1 MTKNISTFNIKR
13 FPKVIFGQGAFN
25 KIPEEIKSLGNKV
38 LLVTMNELIN
48 FGLLNPII
56 SLFDLHGIDYKIY
69 QNVKPSPK
77 IEDYDEAIDFVK
89 AGNFEIIIGAGGG
102 SVIDFAKG
110 LSIAATHERGIW
122 DYVDLSNKIPEKLY
136 GEKLLPVIAIPTTAG
151 TGSEVT
157 PYSVVV
163 NNQTQQEG
171 TIKNDLIIPKLAI
184 VDPTFLTSLP
194 KDWTAITGI
203 DAFAHALESLF
214 NKKYRSNYS
223 NLIALEAIKN
233 VVEYLP
239 SAFNN
244 GNDLNARCK
253 VAYGATLAGMAI
265 SMSGT
270 TTCHALVHPTDAR
283 FGIPHGVS
291 VSIYTSAVLRQTL
304 PHGIDIFNSVISNF
318 DTEYKYSKKISDI
331 ELGLDRVDE
340 FINQFDL
347 KNKLSDYGVT
357 KKDTNHILI
366 DAMNYMYRPIRQHEV
381 VFGEK
386 ELKKIIENSYQ

>member
-1 MTKNISTFNIKR
+1 MTKYISTFNIKR
-13 FPKVIFGQGAFN
+13 FPKVIFGQGAIN
-25 KIPEEIKSLGNKV
+25 EIPEEIKPLGNKV
-38 LLVTMNELIN
+38 LLVTMNGLIN
-48 FGLLNPII
+48 LGLLNPII
-56 SLFDLHGIDYKIY
+56 SLFDDEGIEYMIY
-69 QNVKPSPK
+69 QNVKSEPK

-89 AGNFEIIIGAGGG
+89 DGDFDIIIGVGGG

-122 DYVDLSNKIPEKLY
+122 DYVNLSDKPPEMLHE
-136 GEKLLPVIAIPTTAG
+136 EKLLPVIAIPTTSG

-157 PYSVVV
+157 PYSVVI
-163 NNQTQQEG
+163 NNETQQEG
-171 TIKNDLIIPKLAI
+171 TIKDDLIIPKLAI

-214 NKKYRSNYS
+214 NKENRSNYS
-223 NLIALEAIKN
+223 NLIALEAIRN
-233 VVEYLP
+233 ITEYLP

-244 GNDLNARCK
+244 GNDLNARSK

-265 SMSGT
+265 SMAGT
-270 TTCHALVHPTDAR
+270 TVCHALVHPTDAR

-304 PHGIDIFNSVISNF
+304 PHGIDIFNTVISNF
-318 DTEYKYSKKISDI
+318 DTEYKPSNKISDI
-331 ELGLDRVDE
+331 KLGLDRIDE

-347 KNKLSDYGVT
+347 KNKLSDYGIT
-357 KKDTNHILI
+357 RKESNDILR
-366 DAMNYMYRPIRQHEV
+366 DALNYMFRPIRQHEV
-381 VFGEK
+381 LFGEK
-386 ELKKIIENSYQ
+386 ELKKIIENCY